1 MLAYVTDTDVII
13 YKQLGERWKGV
24 RPLNNG
30 LLLKCGYQVPRQG
43 KLLTIR
49 IFPVFISLLILS

>member
-13 YKQLGERWKGV
+13 YKQPGERWKGV

-30 LLLKCGYQVPRQG
+30 LLLKCGYQVP
-43 KLLTIR
+43 
-49 IFPVFISLLILS
+49 

>member
-1 MLAYVTDTDVII
+1 MAVSWHAKPDFSPLIVEYMLAYVTDADIII

-30 LLLKCGYQVPRQG
+30 LLLKPGYQV
-43 KLLTIR
+43 L
-49 IFPVFISLLILS
+49 